1 MSCLKNAKIK
11 SVLLNIFKVCSNDQC
26 ANMVE
31 FTAERIFADCGMRGV
46 KMLKEDCTKNCEGR
60 INVKGYL
67 E

>member
-1 MSCLKNAKIK
+1 M
-11 SVLLNIFKVCSNDQC
+11 CSDDQC

-31 FTAERIFADCGMRGV
+31 FTAERIFADCGMCGV

-60 INVKGYL
+60 INVKGYDENDL